1 MHSERSRLSWHS
13 TRIRLHRLSVLPAL
27 LICYAVVLNVGPFA
41 RLTQGQSVRA
51 LSVSNETVA
60 AAAVGRAEERARD
73 DTEIFATLAPASFDA
88 QPSLEALVG
97 SLPMTPLASLPV
109 SEGAMGQ
116 PATPALTSE
125 VQVIQPAP
133 TPVSDVQSRD
143 ARESAA
149 DEAPVAGIWA
159 PSASACSLRDLRDG
173 WLPTIIDA
181 DGARAGD
188 TFCAFSN
195 RKQTAAGWRV
205 VATCSDAHHQW
216 TAAVRLSV
224 KYDHLI
230 WSSAHGRQEYT
241 RCAPDSM
248 MTAAR

>member
-1 MHSERSRLSWHS
+1 MNSERGRLLWQA

-41 RLTQGQSVRA
+41 RLTQGQPIHAISVA
-51 LSVSNETVA
+51 NQTVA
-60 AAAVGRAEERARD
+60 AAAVGRASDHAVDEAEVHAA
-73 DTEIFATLAPASFDA
+73 IAPSGFDA
-88 QPSLEALVG
+88 QPSLVTLVG
-97 SLPMTPLASLPV
+97 LAPMTPLASLPV
-109 SEGAMGQ
+109 SDAATAQ
-116 PATPALTSE
+116 PATPALASE
-125 VQVIQPAP
+125 VEVIQPAP
-133 TPVSDVQSRD
+133 TPVDLRARDV
-143 ARESAA
+143 AA
-149 DEAPVAGIWA
+149 DDAPVAGIWA

-205 VATCSDAHHQW
+205 VATCSDSHHQW
-216 TAAVRLSV
+216 TATVRLSV
-224 KYDHLI
+224 KDDHLI

>member
-1 MHSERSRLSWHS
+1 MMHSERGRLSWQS

-27 LICYAVVLNVGPFA
+27 LICYAVVLNLGPFA
-41 RLTQGQSVRA
+41 RLTQGQTIRGI
-51 LSVSNETVA
+51 SVSNQTVA
-60 AAAVGRAEERARD
+60 AAAVGRAEDRARY
-73 DTEIFATLAPASFDA
+73 DTEIFASLAQPSFEA
-88 QPSLEALVG
+88 QPSLETLVG
-97 SLPMTPLASLPV
+97 SAPMTPLASLPV
-109 SEGAMGQ
+109 SYAAMAQ
-116 PATPALTSE
+116 PATPPLESE
-125 VQVIQPAP
+125 VEIVQPAP
-133 TPVSDVQSRD
+133 TPVSDVR
-143 ARESAA
+143 ARELAA
-149 DEAPVAGIWA
+149 DDAPVAGIWA

-188 TFCAFSN
+188 TFCAFAN
-195 RKQTAAGWRV
+195 RKQTATGWRV

-224 KYDHLI
+224 KDDHLI
-230 WSSAHGRQEYT
+230 WTSAHGRQMYT

>member
-1 MHSERSRLSWHS
+1 MHSERGRLSWPS

-27 LICYAVVLNVGPFA
+27 LICYAVVLNLGPFA
-41 RLTQGQSVRA
+41 RLTQGQTTRA
-51 LSVSNETVA
+51 MSVSDQAVA
-60 AAAVGRAEERARD
+60 AAAVGRAEDRVRD
-73 DTEIFATLAPASFDA
+73 DSEIFATLAQPSFDP
-88 QPSLEALVG
+88 QPSLQALVG
-97 SLPMTPLASLPV
+97 SAPMTPLASLPV
-109 SEGAMGQ
+109 ADAAMRQ
-116 PATPALTSE
+116 PATPGLASDVE
-125 VQVIQPAP
+125 IVQPAP
-133 TPVSDVQSRD
+133 TPVSDVR
-143 ARESAA
+143 AHELAA
-149 DEAPVAGIWA
+149 DDAPVAGIWA

-195 RKQTAAGWRV
+195 RKQSATGWRV

-224 KYDHLI
+224 KDDHLI
-230 WSSAHGRQEYT
+230 WISAHGRQQYT